1 MAGFR
6 KDQCALGSLRPPRP
20 SPGFGGTWA
29 SDPVISSSLVTP
41 RHPACPKWT
50 WPHSHERLGS
60 GNHCRRL
67 RGFQTRLHVS
77 ELGHSMDAEQIM
89 FLSKH
94 FPSPVCPATIVRGNR
109 TLHLLRW
116 SPLVPSMP
124 GWLSEYRGRWQVEQR
139 TGTSNWAAPGAPP
152 PVSSHQS
159 PSQDEGCPHRLS
171 TVEAVWISGV
181 K

>member
-1 MAGFR
+1 MSGIDKGEGILFLSLHSPPMVIRHPAVSQLTFPKGYPCGLGKEPRVIFEFRELPVPPPMAGFR

-20 SPGFGGTWA
+20 SPGLGGTWA

-89 FLSKH
+89 FLSPQDIFH
-94 FPSPVCPATIVRGNR
+94 PPSAQ
-109 TLHLLRW
+109 L
-116 SPLVPSMP
+116 PLSV
-124 GWLSEYRGRWQVEQR
+124 
-139 TGTSNWAAPGAPP
+139 GT
-152 PVSSHQS
+152 
-159 PSQDEGCPHRLS
+159 ELC
-171 TVEAVWISGV
+171 IS
-181 K
+181 